1 MLRITADNTVDG
13 VAILKL
19 EGRIAG
25 PWVGELRRVAALS
38 LAESGALRLD
48 LSAVRFVDPDGA
60 ELLHELTRGPVEISS
75 QSQFVDELLH
85 GGNR

>member
-1 MLRITADNTVDG
+1 MLRISTDCTVAG
-13 VAILKL
+13 VLTLKL

-25 PWVGELRRVAALS
+25 PWVGELRRVAATS
-38 LAESGALRLD
+38 LAESEVLRLD
-48 LSAVRFVDPDGA
+48 LSAVRFVDPAGA
-60 ELLHELTRGPVEISS
+60 ELLHELTRGHVEISG